1 MSHSHALSQAQAQS
15 LSMESTHPYHVTLAS
30 MTSATLPTMETS
42 IHAQTMSQAH
52 TVTPRP
58 LWLETQGHG
67 LTHRASFHS
76 LLSMGSR
83 EDRLRARQD
92 RGSIISLAST
102 VGDDSPSDFTHFDF
116 EHPVGDLHSQQSST
130 GGGLGY
136 ENDEYDHQGIGT
148 GLAMMSFLDFMPQS
162 RSSPGDN
169 SVDGD
174 VRSAQPSRSNSVI
187 LDADTANM
195 IRMNSMFSMGEEPLH
210 LQPEQYNN
218 TSNNNSNHGSAQMH
232 PLSKEPSSELS
243 LEQSGQIPG
252 QHPNETEGMLPSI
265 WSNNSV
271 DMMSASVHP
280 FSMPA
285 YDNKAH
291 PLSNSSDPTLL
302 ESNGGNE
309 QGSLEHAR
317 PGFQSSMPP
326 AFTNSSGYFVN
337 SDAPIP
343 PLTTHISMANLVQQQ
358 QAHQHQQQQLR
369 LQQQAHQQ
377 QIQHAQHQQA
387 LQQQHMHQQRLHLRS
402 QTLAASHSP
411 HVRNLSSPGVEYAKS
426 PHSLTP
432 PLHPQ
437 QQQLN
442 QKIYGTPTGAPNFAA
457 GKAAA
462 RVRNRT
468 ISSPAGSFQYSPS
481 SMGSTPTSMQMSRP
495 PSGLSFG
502 PIPVRERKRSLMDA
516 NVAQGLDQIRQS
528 LPGVNQQSSAQPS
541 SDNSHLTTSSGASS
555 GISSGDDKGPNHSP
569 FHIKQEPNM
578 DQNLIGLGLGAA
590 NNNNDNSA
598 AAPEENY
605 HRKRTKSVD
614 MYSSYMG
621 SLNSFNPPTTTAE
634 MGASGLSGTPTQGTS
649 VQNWQPPDMALH
661 LQVYHNSINNMNNGL
676 GSAMP
681 PTSVPLHMQMNGQ
694 GVHPHHVSA
703 AGGPMGGES
712 NLYQLSNMPLPEPV
726 HTLRHSISH
735 DRMDP
740 SYGLPPQQLNGGIS
754 GAKAKAKPKA
764 TKAASKIAK
773 AKGRSM
779 SMGDALDPEAVAG
792 LVNGFAGNNAG
803 ASGAGA
809 GASAGGQVGLGKA
822 SLPLG
827 GGGGGRGGFP
837 SVGLYQGIGR
847 VQAFSAMAFSTF
859 AVIHLV
865 PPMLASVGGVEV
877 ANKALLWGRVYYQTY
892 GLEQVLV
899 SGSLLVHLGAGLC
912 KAVIRMVWKV
922 KSYYSGS
929 STSTTP
935 RAIEKGDA
943 PTVNK
948 ESFTTTNA
956 SGSTTTITTKTTT
969 IIKTT
974 GGSGSG
980 SASAPG
986 LFPYHRLAGWILT
999 PLVIAHMNSMRLA
1012 PLEVLGDSSMV
1023 DYSFVTYLH
1032 RIGRSGPYIL
1042 LVGLLAYHMFGGGP
1056 VAFNMV
1062 LPKGSARRVKVQDL
1076 VRSKKMRGVV
1086 AAVVVGVVVV
1096 GTGRIMFAEGPIPLS
1111 RVYLSLLDL

>member
-1 MSHSHALSQAQAQS
+1 
-15 LSMESTHPYHVTLAS
+15 

-58 LWLETQGHG
+58 LWLESQGHG

-136 ENDEYDHQGIGT
+136 ENDEYDHHGIGT

-169 SVDGD
+169 SIDGD

-210 LQPEQYNN
+210 LQPEQYNS
-218 TSNNNSNHGSAQMH
+218 TRNNNSNHGSGQMH
-232 PLSKEPSSELS
+232 PLSKDPSSDLS

-285 YDNKAH
+285 YENKAH

-302 ESNGGNE
+302 ENNGGNE
-309 QGSLEHAR
+309 QGPLEHTR
-317 PGFQSSMPP
+317 PGFQSSIPP
-326 AFTNSSGYFVN
+326 AFTNPSGYFVN
-337 SDAPIP
+337 NDAPIP

-377 QIQHAQHQQA
+377 QLQHAQHQQA
-387 LQQQHMHQQRLHLRS
+387 LQQQQMHQQRLHLRS
-402 QTLAASHSP
+402 QTLAASQSP

-442 QKIYGTPTGAPNFAA
+442 QKMYGTQTGAPNFAA

-516 NVAQGLDQIRQS
+516 NVAQGLDQVRQS
-528 LPGVNQQSSAQPS
+528 LSGVSQHSSAQPS
-541 SDNSHLTTSSGASS
+541 SDNSHLTTPSGTSS

-569 FHIKQEPNM
+569 FHIKQEPNV
-578 DQNLIGLGLGAA
+578 DHNLVGLGLGAA

-598 AAPEENY
+598 SAPEENY

-634 MGASGLSGTPTQGTS
+634 MGSSGLSGTSTQGTS

-676 GSAMP
+676 GSVMP
-681 PTSVPLHMQMNGQ
+681 PASVPLHMQMNGQ

-712 NLYQLSNMPLPEPV
+712 NLYQLSSMPLTEPV

-740 SYGLPPQQLNGGIS
+740 SYGLPPQQLNGGVT
-754 GAKAKAKPKA
+754 GVKAKAKPKA
-764 TKAASKIAK
+764 TKAASKGAK

-809 GASAGGQVGLGKA
+809 GASAGGEDEEGGAGFDEA
-822 SLPLG
+822 SG
-827 GGGGGRGGFP
+827 TAAG
-837 SVGLYQGIGR
+837 
-847 VQAFSAMAFSTF
+847 
-859 AVIHLV
+859 
-865 PPMLASVGGVEV
+865 AS
-877 ANKALLWGRVYYQTY
+877 
-892 GLEQVLV
+892 GLEFE
-899 SGSLLVHLGAGLC
+899 GSELHGDPTARKQKLRYEGDQ
-912 KAVIRMVWKV
+912 
-922 KSYYSGS
+922 Y
-929 STSTTP
+929 TP
-935 RAIEKGDA
+935 QWVRNVGQA
-943 PTVNK
+943 K
-948 ESFTTTNA
+948 EGFCDTCVPGKWLQLKN
-956 SGSTTTITTKTTT
+956 
-969 IIKTT
+969 
-974 GGSGSG
+974 
-980 SASAPG
+980 SA
-986 LFPYHRLAGWILT
+986 FW
-999 PLVIAHMNSMRLA
+999 
-1012 PLEVLGDSSMV
+1012 
-1023 DYSFVTYLH
+1023 
-1032 RIGRSGPYIL
+1032 
-1042 LVGLLAYHMFGGGP
+1042 
-1056 VAFNMV
+1056 
-1062 LPKGSARRVKVQDL
+1062 
-1076 VRSKKMRGVV
+1076 
-1086 AAVVVGVVVV
+1086 
-1096 GTGRIMFAEGPIPLS
+1096 
-1111 RVYLSLLDL
+1111 

>member
-1 MSHSHALSQAQAQS
+1 MSHSQALSQAQAQS
-15 LSMESTHPYHVTLAS
+15 LSMESAHPYHVTLTS

-42 IHAQTMSQAH
+42 IHTQTMSHAN

-58 LWLETQGHG
+58 LWLESQGQG

-136 ENDEYDHQGIGT
+136 ENDEYDHHGIGT

-169 SVDGD
+169 SADGD

-187 LDADTANM
+187 IDADTANM
-195 IRMNSMFSMGEEPLH
+195 IRMSSIFSMGEEPLH
-210 LQPEQYNN
+210 LQPEQYSS
-218 TSNNNSNHGSAQMH
+218 TSSNNSNHGSAQMH
-232 PLSKEPSSELS
+232 PLSKEPSSDLS

-285 YDNKAH
+285 YENKAH

-302 ESNGGNE
+302 ENNGGNE

-337 SDAPIP
+337 NDAPIP

-377 QIQHAQHQQA
+377 QLQHAQHQQA
-387 LQQQHMHQQRLHLRS
+387 LQQQQMHQQRIHLRS
-402 QTLAASHSP
+402 QTLAASQSP

-442 QKIYGTPTGAPNFAA
+442 QKMYGTPTGAPNFAA

-516 NVAQGLDQIRQS
+516 NVAQGLDQVRQS

-541 SDNSHLTTSSGASS
+541 SDNSHLATPSGASS

-569 FHIKQEPNM
+569 FHIKQEPNV
-578 DQNLIGLGLGAA
+578 DHNLIGLGLGAA

-598 AAPEENY
+598 ASPEENY

-621 SLNSFNPPTTTAE
+621 SLNSFNPPITTAE
-634 MGASGLSGTPTQGTS
+634 MGSSGLSGAANQGTS

-676 GSAMP
+676 GSVMP
-681 PTSVPLHMQMNGQ
+681 PASVPLHMQMNGQ

-703 AGGPMGGES
+703 AGGPMGSES
-712 NLYQLSNMPLPEPV
+712 NLYQLSNMPLTEPV

-740 SYGLPPQQLNGGIS
+740 SYGLPPQQLNGGVA

-764 TKAASKIAK
+764 TKAAGKGGK

-792 LVNGFAGNNAG
+792 LANGFAGNNAG
-803 ASGAGA
+803 ASGADA
-809 GASAGGQVGLGKA
+809 G
-822 SLPLG
+822 
-827 GGGGGRGGFP
+827 
-837 SVGLYQGIGR
+837 
-847 VQAFSAMAFSTF
+847 
-859 AVIHLV
+859 
-865 PPMLASVGGVEV
+865 ASVGGEDEEGGAGFDDASGNATG
-877 ANKALLWGRVYYQTY
+877 AN
-892 GLEQVLV
+892 GLEFEGSELHGDPTARKQKLRYEGDQYTPQWVRNVGQAKEGFCDTCVPGKWLQLKNSAFWYHKQFFHGISSV
-899 SGSLLVHLGAGLC
+899 SGKLFSNPIQTRQMEQDDIEGLC
-912 KAVIRMVWKV
+912 HQCNEWIPISNHKRQNSMLWYRHAHKCHIYHKPKTQGQSSNRSSFSAGPGQPMAAFTDAATAAAFAANL
-922 KSYYSGS
+922 SNGNSLMSGGIHPLS
-929 STSTTP
+929 QNHGHGHGHGHGHSL
-935 RAIEKGDA
+935 GH
-943 PTVNK
+943 
-948 ESFTTTNA
+948 
-956 SGSTTTITTKTTT
+956 GH
-969 IIKTT
+969 
-974 GGSGSG
+974 GHGMGSGSG
-980 SASAPG
+980 SLSAEQ
-986 LFPYHRLAGWILT
+986 A
-999 PLVIAHMNSMRLA
+999 AA
-1012 PLEVLGDSSMV
+1012 
-1023 DYSFVTYLH
+1023 
-1032 RIGRSGPYIL
+1032 
-1042 LVGLLAYHMFGGGP
+1042 A
-1056 VAFNMV
+1056 
-1062 LPKGSARRVKVQDL
+1062 
-1076 VRSKKMRGVV
+1076 V
-1086 AAVVVGVVVV
+1086 AAAAAVGNVVVV
-1096 GTGRIMFAEGPIPLS
+1096 ANQHH
-1111 RVYLSLLDL
+1111 